1 MLLIVIPIFQFV
13 GEMKEL
19 EHIIENEN
27 KLISMQMSGKIKDL
41 NHHNLKTTN
50 INQTLGC
57 M

>member
-57 M
+57 I